1 MEKVFEDYF
10 SEFQSD
16 LVSLCLE
23 YVNKKA
29 DKIYIY
35 CYHELDEYG
44 MMNVFY
50 EINGKYVKKH
60 KVNESLQ
67 EINTSEE
74 RQTELLRIG
83 SEDVLKI
90 INLCKKYNREAPT
103 EMKLIYNAV
112 TNKLEA
118 SYSYDL
124 KFTYQ
129 LKSSN
134 EIFNEW
140 FDEVSEYTE

>member
-1 MEKVFEDYF
+1 MGKIFEDYF
-10 SEFQSD
+10 SEYQAD

-35 CYHELDEYG
+35 CYHELGEYG
-44 MMNVFY
+44 MNVFY

-60 KVNESLQ
+60 KVNESLH
-67 EINTSEE
+67 EVDTSEE
-74 RQTELLRIG
+74 RKTSLLRI
-83 SEDVLKI
+83 SREDVLKI

-103 EMKLIYNAV
+103 EMKLINNAA

-124 KFTYQ
+124 KFTDQ

-140 FDEVSEYTE
+140 FDEVSECLE